1 MQPIN
6 AEAFRCLA
14 GVRHKLVLARRYKQ
28 LDEYARDFRQLMAD
42 SQPLEA
48 SPYEP
53 YDGHFGF
60 VAQSLRISARTLMVQ
75 LEKQAGR
82 SYIMGINPL
91 RVAWL
96 SDLPFREWPEYKQTF
111 FAGADMWGSGN
122 P

>member
-1 MQPIN
+1 MEPIN

-14 GVRHKLVLARRYKQ
+14 NVRKHLVLARRYKQ
-28 LDEYARDFRQLMAD
+28 IDQFSREVSRQIVD
-42 SQPLEA
+42 SPGTDVLVL
-48 SPYEP
+48 EP
-53 YDGHFGF
+53 YDGHYGY
-60 VAQSLRISARTLMVQ
+60 VAQCLRISARTLMVQ

-111 FAGADMWGSGN
+111 FAGTDMWSSGN